1 MNKRKLIGLVAS
13 VMVAGLG
20 TLVLL
25 KYANSSKTT
34 PQAAVAEPTVPVL
47 KVQRLIVKGTPAE
60 QIRDAVT
67 VEQIPVSQ
75 KLSDAADNV
84 DLLTG
89 LVASTDL
96 LPNEQ
101 VVKARFIPAAEQRKQ
116 EIGSGAGLIGV
127 WITLDPIRALNGAD
141 QAQRHGRR
149 VRLVHGRWPEQPGPD
164 GGRIRA
170 APTTHLVLHKVPVLD
185 VVGAVQLRPPRPQMA
200 RPLRP
205 PRPPRPI
212 QVKLGV
218 DAASAERLGVSSASF
233 GQIYL
238 GSEDLDVSEE
248 GTKIVDRA
256 NSYEAT
262 AKVAPVL
269 PPNTDVVGTS
279 ATDVAAKTAP
289 APPQLRSRPPS
300 RPPRPRA
307 GAKPAA
313 ATHRS
318 RHPGRWSHAGTDHP
332 RPLLRPRL
340 SPLLPL
346 RPSSRNAL
354 RLLPSG
360 PADREGRNRSPLHRF
375 RPTPVSA
382 P

>member
-25 KYANSSKTT
+25 KYANSSKAT
-34 PQAAVAEPTVPVL
+34 PQAAVSEPTVPVL

-116 EIGSGAGLIGV
+116 EIGSGSGLIGV
-127 WITLDPIRALNGAD
+127 WITLDPVRALNGAIKVND
-141 QAQRHGRR
+141 TVAVFGSFNGVGQNN
-149 VRLVHGRWPEQPGPD
+149 P
-164 GGRIRA
+164 
-170 APTTHLVLHKVPVLD
+170 APMSEDIGSPSTHLVLHKVPVLD
-185 VVGAVQLRPPRPQMA
+185 VIGASVEAAPAADGQPAPTTPVAPSLQ
-200 RPLRP
+200 
-205 PRPPRPI
+205 I
-212 QVKLGV
+212 KLGV
-218 DAASAERLGVSSASF
+218 DAASAERLVFLASF

-238 GSEDLDVSEE
+238 GAEDLDVPEE
-248 GTKIVDRA
+248 NTKIVDRA
-256 NSYEAT
+256 NLYTPTPKT
-262 AKVAPVL
+262 AAVV
-269 PPNTDVVGTS
+269 PPKTDVVGA
-279 ATDVAAKTAP
+279 ATAASTNAADATATP
-289 APPQLRSRPPS
+289 VSVTKATTP
-300 RPPRPRA
+300 

-313 ATHRS
+313 PIPTIPAGAAVAPTTVPTAAPTVPAAATAPTVK
-318 RHPGRWSHAGTDHP
+318 PGA
-332 RPLLRPRL
+332 
-340 SPLLPL
+340 
-346 RPSSRNAL
+346 
-354 RLLPSG
+354 
-360 PADREGRNRSPLHRF
+360 PAAATTVKP
-375 RPTPVSA
+375 
-382 P
+382 

>member
-34 PQAAVAEPTVPVL
+34 PQAAVTEPTVPVL

-60 QIRDAVT
+60 QIRDAVV

-75 KLSDAADNV
+75 KLSDAADSV

-127 WITLDPIRALNGAD
+127 WVTLDPIRALNGSIKVNDTVAVFGIFNGVG
-141 QAQRHGRR
+141 QNN
-149 VRLVHGRWPEQPGPD
+149 P
-164 GGRIRA
+164 
-170 APTTHLVLHKVPVLD
+170 APMTEDIGSPSTHLVLHKIPVLD
-185 VVGAVQLRPPRPQMA
+185 VVGAVVEAAPAADGQAAPTTPVAPS
-200 RPLRP
+200 
-205 PRPPRPI
+205 I

-218 DAASAERLGVSSASF
+218 DAASAERLVFLASF

-238 GSEDLDVSEE
+238 GSEDLDVPED
-248 GTKIVDRA
+248 GTKVVDRA
-256 NSYEAT
+256 NLYAAT
-262 AKVAPVL
+262 AKSAAVI
-269 PPNTDVVGTS
+269 PPKADVVGG
-279 ATDVAAKTAP
+279 ATDAAAKTGTGAATATP
-289 APPQLRSRPPS
+289 VSVTKATTQ
-300 RPPRPRA
+300 A
-307 GAKPAA
+307 AKPAA
-313 ATHRS
+313 PIPTIPAGAAVAPTTVLAPGAPTVPAGAT
-318 RHPGRWSHAGTDHP
+318 A
-332 RPLLRPRL
+332 
-340 SPLLPL
+340 
-346 RPSSRNAL
+346 
-354 RLLPSG
+354 
-360 PADREGRNRSPLHRF
+360 
-375 RPTPVSA
+375 PTVKP
-382 P
+382 